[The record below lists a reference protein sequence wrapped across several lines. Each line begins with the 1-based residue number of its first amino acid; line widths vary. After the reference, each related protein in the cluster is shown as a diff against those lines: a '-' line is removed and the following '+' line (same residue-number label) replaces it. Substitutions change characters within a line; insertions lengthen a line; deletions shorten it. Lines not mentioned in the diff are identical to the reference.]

1 MVDNNLVLVRLLH
14 IHGADINRWDSVD
27 IFLARYLQY
36 LQYLHREDSDTWSP
50 LHAAAANGHHEIVS
64 YLLAHGADRHKVTE
78 DGERAEDL
86 VEDEDWATL
95 AVFADTKEQL
105 EQEKLRRL
113 SAVAVVDGRG
123 QEPRREPAWV
133 RRMSLQEARKE
144 VGGAAGQEK
153 ETADTRRKG
162 SAWVGKEEIV
172 EEEESDDTPDP
183 EEVVPPAKPPRVAA
197 PPASVPP
204 RSLATTT
211 IIVSKERDTEAA
223 TATARSQPR
232 QRRRGRLEGEGVGSQ
247 FLSVSAD
254 KVKTPPSRPSTLAS
268 KPSAPTSTSASKP
281 STPSISVS
289 TPSSTSSTTSF
300 LTPATSGAVAAAK
313 QRFIVAAS
321 AGTETVA
328 VKVSE
333 NVSSSSSSSSSSVT
347 AASTSSSTSSSS
359 SAKFGKIKFSETSDK
374 ISTTACVTGTSKE
387 R

>member
-1 MVDNNLVLVRLLH
+1 M
-14 IHGADINRWDSVD
+14 
-27 IFLARYLQY
+27 
-36 LQYLHREDSDTWSP
+36 
-50 LHAAAANGHHEIVS
+50 
-64 YLLAHGADRHKVTE
+64 TE

-113 SAVAVVDGRG
+113 SAVAVVEGRS
-123 QEPRREPAWV
+123 QEVRREPAWV

-144 VGGAAGQEK
+144 VGGAGAGQEK
-153 ETADTRRKG
+153 EPADTRRKG

-172 EEEESDDTPDP
+172 EEEESDDTPDH
-183 EEVVPPAKPPRVAA
+183 EEVVVPPAKPPRVAA

-211 IIVSKERDTEAA
+211 IIVSKERDTEAR
-223 TATARSQPR
+223 TQPR

-268 KPSAPTSTSASKP
+268 KPSPTSTSASKP

-289 TPSSTSSTTSF
+289 TPSSTPSTSS
-300 LTPATSGAVAAAK
+300 LTPVTSGAVAAAK

-321 AGTETVA
+321 AGAETVA

-333 NVSSSSSSSSSSVT
+333 NVSSSSSSSVT
-347 AASTSSSTSSSS
+347 AASASSSTSSSS

-374 ISTTACVTGTSKE
+374 ISTAACVTGTTKE

>member
-1 MVDNNLVLVRLLH
+1 M
-14 IHGADINRWDSVD
+14 
-27 IFLARYLQY
+27 
-36 LQYLHREDSDTWSP
+36 
-50 LHAAAANGHHEIVS
+50 S

-223 TATARSQPR
+223 TPTARTQPR

-289 TPSSTSSTTSF
+289 TPSSTSSTTS
-300 LTPATSGAVAAAK
+300 LSPVTSGAVAAAK

>member
-1 MVDNNLVLVRLLH
+1 M
-14 IHGADINRWDSVD
+14 
-27 IFLARYLQY
+27 
-36 LQYLHREDSDTWSP
+36 
-50 LHAAAANGHHEIVS
+50 
-64 YLLAHGADRHKVTE
+64 TE

-113 SAVAVVDGRG
+113 SAVAVVEGRG
-123 QEPRREPAWV
+123 QEVRREPAWV

-144 VGGAAGQEK
+144 VGGAGAGQEK
-153 ETADTRRKG
+153 EAADTRRKG

-172 EEEESDDTPDP
+172 EEEESDDTPDQ
-183 EEVVPPAKPPRVAA
+183 EEVVVPPAKPPRVAA

-211 IIVSKERDTEAA
+211 IIVSKERDTEA
-223 TATARSQPR
+223 RSQPR

-247 FLSVSAD
+247 FLSVSPD

-268 KPSAPTSTSASKP
+268 KPSTPSSTSASKP

-289 TPSSTSSTTSF
+289 TPSSTSTSS
-300 LTPATSGAVAAAK
+300 LTPVTSGAVAAAK

-347 AASTSSSTSSSS
+347 AASASSSTSSSS

-374 ISTTACVTGTSKE
+374 ISTTACVTGTTKE

>member
-1 MVDNNLVLVRLLH
+1 M
-14 IHGADINRWDSVD
+14 
-27 IFLARYLQY
+27 
-36 LQYLHREDSDTWSP
+36 
-50 LHAAAANGHHEIVS
+50 S

-113 SAVAVVDGRG
+113 SAVAVVEGRG
-123 QEPRREPAWV
+123 QEVRREPAWV

-144 VGGAAGQEK
+144 VGGAGAGQEK
-153 ETADTRRKG
+153 EAADTRRKG

-172 EEEESDDTPDP
+172 EEEESDDTPDQ
-183 EEVVPPAKPPRVAA
+183 EEVVVPPAKPPRVAA

-211 IIVSKERDTEAA
+211 IIVSKERDTE
-223 TATARSQPR
+223 ARSQPR

-268 KPSAPTSTSASKP
+268 KPSPTSTSASKP

-289 TPSSTSSTTSF
+289 TPSSTPSTSS
-300 LTPATSGAVAAAK
+300 LTPVTSGAVAAAK

-333 NVSSSSSSSSSSVT
+333 NVSSSSSSSSSSVP
-347 AASTSSSTSSSS
+347 AASASSSTSSSS

-374 ISTTACVTGTSKE
+374 ISTTACVTGTTKE

>member
-1 MVDNNLVLVRLLH
+1 M
-14 IHGADINRWDSVD
+14 
-27 IFLARYLQY
+27 
-36 LQYLHREDSDTWSP
+36 
-50 LHAAAANGHHEIVS
+50 
-64 YLLAHGADRHKVTE
+64 TE

-113 SAVAVVDGRG
+113 SAVAVVEGRG
-123 QEPRREPAWV
+123 QEARREPAWV

-144 VGGAAGQEK
+144 VGGAGAGQEK

-172 EEEESDDTPDP
+172 EEEESDDTPDQ
-183 EEVVPPAKPPRVAA
+183 EEVVVPPAKPPRVAA

-223 TATARSQPR
+223 TPTARSQPR

-254 KVKTPPSRPSTLAS
+254 KVKTPPSRPSNLAS
-268 KPSAPTSTSASKP
+268 KPSTPSSTSASKP

-289 TPSSTSSTTSF
+289 TPSSTSTSS
-300 LTPATSGAVAAAK
+300 LTPVTSGAVAAAK

-333 NVSSSSSSSSSSVT
+333 NVSSSSSSSVT
-347 AASTSSSTSSSS
+347 AASASSSTSSSS

-374 ISTTACVTGTSKE
+374 ISTTACVTGTTKE

>member
-1 MVDNNLVLVRLLH
+1 M
-14 IHGADINRWDSVD
+14 
-27 IFLARYLQY
+27 
-36 LQYLHREDSDTWSP
+36 
-50 LHAAAANGHHEIVS
+50 S

-113 SAVAVVDGRG
+113 SAVAVVEGRR
-123 QEPRREPAWV
+123 QEVRREPAWV

-144 VGGAAGQEK
+144 VGGAGAGQEK
-153 ETADTRRKG
+153 EAADTRRKG

-172 EEEESDDTPDP
+172 EEEESDDTPDQ
-183 EEVVPPAKPPRVAA
+183 EEVVVPPAKPPRVAA

-211 IIVSKERDTEAA
+211 IIVSKERDTE
-223 TATARSQPR
+223 ARSQPR

-268 KPSAPTSTSASKP
+268 KPSPTSTSASKP

-289 TPSSTSSTTSF
+289 IPSSTPSSCS
-300 LTPATSGAVAAAK
+300 LTPVTSGAVAAAK

-347 AASTSSSTSSSS
+347 AASASSSTSSSS

-374 ISTTACVTGTSKE
+374 ISTTACVTGTTKE

>member
-1 MVDNNLVLVRLLH
+1 M
-14 IHGADINRWDSVD
+14 
-27 IFLARYLQY
+27 
-36 LQYLHREDSDTWSP
+36 
-50 LHAAAANGHHEIVS
+50 S

-113 SAVAVVDGRG
+113 SAVAVVEGRS
-123 QEPRREPAWV
+123 QEVRREPAWV

-144 VGGAAGQEK
+144 VGGAGAGQEK
-153 ETADTRRKG
+153 EAADTRRKG

-172 EEEESDDTPDP
+172 EEEESDDTPDQ
-183 EEVVPPAKPPRVAA
+183 EEVVVPPAKPPRVAA

-211 IIVSKERDTEAA
+211 IIVSKERDTE
-223 TATARSQPR
+223 ARSQPR

-268 KPSAPTSTSASKP
+268 KPSTPSSTSASKP

-289 TPSSTSSTTSF
+289 TPSSRTSSSS
-300 LTPATSGAVAAAK
+300 LTPVTSGAVAAAK

-333 NVSSSSSSSSSSVT
+333 NVSSSSSSSTSSSSVT
-347 AASTSSSTSSSS
+347 AASASSSTSSSS

-374 ISTTACVTGTSKE
+374 ISTTACVTGTTKE

>member
-1 MVDNNLVLVRLLH
+1 M
-14 IHGADINRWDSVD
+14 
-27 IFLARYLQY
+27 
-36 LQYLHREDSDTWSP
+36 
-50 LHAAAANGHHEIVS
+50 S

-113 SAVAVVDGRG
+113 SAVAVVEGRG
-123 QEPRREPAWV
+123 QEARREPARV

-144 VGGAAGQEK
+144 VGGAGAGQEK
-153 ETADTRRKG
+153 EAADTRRKG

-172 EEEESDDTPDP
+172 EEEESDDTPDL
-183 EEVVPPAKPPRVAA
+183 EEVVVPPAKPPRVAA

-211 IIVSKERDTEAA
+211 IIVSKERDTE
-223 TATARSQPR
+223 ARSQPR

-268 KPSAPTSTSASKP
+268 KPSIPTSTSASKP

-289 TPSSTSSTTSF
+289 APSSTPSTSS
-300 LTPATSGAVAAAK
+300 LTPVTSGAVAAAK

-333 NVSSSSSSSSSSVT
+333 NVSSSSSSVT
-347 AASTSSSTSSSS
+347 AASASSSTSSSS

-374 ISTTACVTGTSKE
+374 ISTTACVTGTTKE

>member
-1 MVDNNLVLVRLLH
+1 M
-14 IHGADINRWDSVD
+14 
-27 IFLARYLQY
+27 
-36 LQYLHREDSDTWSP
+36 
-50 LHAAAANGHHEIVS
+50 S

-113 SAVAVVDGRG
+113 SAVAVVEGRS
-123 QEPRREPAWV
+123 QEVRREPAWV

-144 VGGAAGQEK
+144 VGGAGAGQEK

-172 EEEESDDTPDP
+172 EEEESDDTPDQ

-211 IIVSKERDTEAA
+211 IIVSKERDTEA
-223 TATARSQPR
+223 RSQPR

-254 KVKTPPSRPSTLAS
+254 KVKTPPSRPSNLAS
-268 KPSAPTSTSASKP
+268 KPSLPTSTSASKP

-289 TPSSTSSTTSF
+289 TPSSTSS
-300 LTPATSGAVAAAK
+300 LTPVTSGAVAAAK

-333 NVSSSSSSSSSSVT
+333 NVSSSSSSSVT
-347 AASTSSSTSSSS
+347 AASVSSSTSSSS

-374 ISTTACVTGTSKE
+374 ISTTACVTGTTKE

>member
-1 MVDNNLVLVRLLH
+1 M
-14 IHGADINRWDSVD
+14 
-27 IFLARYLQY
+27 
-36 LQYLHREDSDTWSP
+36 
-50 LHAAAANGHHEIVS
+50 S

-113 SAVAVVDGRG
+113 SAVAVVEGRS
-123 QEPRREPAWV
+123 QEVRREPAWV

-144 VGGAAGQEK
+144 VGGAGAGQEK
-153 ETADTRRKG
+153 EAADTRRKG

-172 EEEESDDTPDP
+172 EEEESDDTPDQ
-183 EEVVPPAKPPRVAA
+183 EEVVVPPAKPPRVAA

-211 IIVSKERDTEAA
+211 IIVSKERDTEAR
-223 TATARSQPR
+223 TQPR

-268 KPSAPTSTSASKP
+268 KPSPTSTSASKP

-289 TPSSTSSTTSF
+289 TPSSTPSSSS
-300 LTPATSGAVAAAK
+300 LTPVTSGAVAAAK

-321 AGTETVA
+321 AGAETVA

-333 NVSSSSSSSSSSVT
+333 NVSSSSSSSVT
-347 AASTSSSTSSSS
+347 AASASSSTSSSS

-374 ISTTACVTGTSKE
+374 ISTTACVTGTTKE

>member
-1 MVDNNLVLVRLLH
+1 MQAVVDNNLVLVRLLH

-27 IFLARYLQY
+27 IFLARY

-95 AVFADTKEQL
+95 AVFADTEEQL

-113 SAVAVVDGRG
+113 SAVAVVEGRG
-123 QEPRREPAWV
+123 QEARREPAWV

-144 VGGAAGQEK
+144 VGGAGAGQEK

-172 EEEESDDTPDP
+172 EEEESDDTPDQ
-183 EEVVPPAKPPRVAA
+183 EEVVVPPAKPPRVAA

-211 IIVSKERDTEAA
+211 IIVSKERDTE
-223 TATARSQPR
+223 ARSQPR

-268 KPSAPTSTSASKP
+268 KPSPTSTSASKP

-289 TPSSTSSTTSF
+289 TPSSTSS
-300 LTPATSGAVAAAK
+300 LTPVTSGAVAAAK

-333 NVSSSSSSSSSSVT
+333 NVSSSSSSSVT
-347 AASTSSSTSSSS
+347 AASASSSTSSSS

-374 ISTTACVTGTSKE
+374 ISTTACVTGTTKE

>member
-1 MVDNNLVLVRLLH
+1 M
-14 IHGADINRWDSVD
+14 
-27 IFLARYLQY
+27 
-36 LQYLHREDSDTWSP
+36 
-50 LHAAAANGHHEIVS
+50 
-64 YLLAHGADRHKVTE
+64 TE

-113 SAVAVVDGRG
+113 SAVAVVEGRG
-123 QEPRREPAWV
+123 QEVRREPAWV

-144 VGGAAGQEK
+144 VGGAGAGQEK
-153 ETADTRRKG
+153 EAADTRRKG

-172 EEEESDDTPDP
+172 EEEESDDTPDQ
-183 EEVVPPAKPPRVAA
+183 EEVVVPPAKPPRVAA

-211 IIVSKERDTEAA
+211 IIVSKERDTEA
-223 TATARSQPR
+223 RSQPR

-247 FLSVSAD
+247 FLSVSPD

-268 KPSAPTSTSASKP
+268 KPSTPSSTSASKP

-289 TPSSTSSTTSF
+289 TPSTSS
-300 LTPATSGAVAAAK
+300 LTPVTSGAVAAAK

-347 AASTSSSTSSSS
+347 AASVSSSTSSSS

-374 ISTTACVTGTSKE
+374 ISTTACVTGTTKE